1 MASVLQITP
10 HAVFP
15 PRGGRRAF
23 FFLREMA
30 REHQVVAILPQTLD
44 SLRGTR
50 EGYRFPANVD
60 VRSPL
65 DTPPPRTLFDGLPS
79 RLRSALK
86 YRWLR
91 RSWRGFWQTFN
102 LRNLRQAL
110 RVHPEATGNVRHVL
124 AKTRRLLARGKP
136 TPHVITA
143 VARELVGFIWA
154 IGVTVEREQTMAA

>member
-50 EGYRFPANVD
+50 EGYSFP
-60 VRSPL
+60 P
-65 DTPPPRTLFDGLPS
+65 TLTC
-79 RLRSALK
+79 AA
-86 YRWLR
+86 RW
-91 RSWRGFWQTFN
+91 
-102 LRNLRQAL
+102 
-110 RVHPEATGNVRHVL
+110 
-124 AKTRRLLARGKP
+124 TRRR
-136 TPHVITA
+136 
-143 VARELVGFIWA
+143 RERYLTGS
-154 IGVTVEREQTMAA
+154 R